1 MIKYYD
7 RRSKSY
13 EIEKI
18 AGENM
23 LKWSYE
29 SPIGK
34 GLLELLVKR
43 KLFSKFYGHY
53 CDTKLSSKKIKS
65 FVKDFNLNMDEY
77 EKPIDEYTSFN
88 DFFYRKLK
96 PTARETNKD
105 KNIFISP
112 SDSRLLSID
121 NIDENLSFKVKG
133 FNYSLKEILGS
144 KELADKYK
152 GGICLIFRLCPTDY
166 HRFHFIDDGVC
177 SSTTKIKGNY
187 YSVSPIA
194 LEKVSK
200 VFTANKRE
208 YSILHSENF
217 GDLLYLE
224 VGATCVGG
232 IIQTYKENSKV
243 YKGDEKGFFK
253 FGGSTVIILVEK
265 DKLKLDEDIIYHSKK
280 DIEVIVKMGEKIGV
294 RI

>member
-13 EIEKI
+13 EIEKV

-34 GLLELLVKR
+34 GFLELLVKR

-65 FVKDFNLNMDEY
+65 FVKGFNMNMDEY
-77 EKPIDEYTSFN
+77 EKSIDEYTSFN

-96 PTARETNKD
+96 PTAREINKD

-121 NIDENLSFKVKG
+121 NIDENHSFKVKG
-133 FNYSLKEILGS
+133 FDYSLKEILGS

-152 GGICLIFRLCPTDY
+152 GGICLIFKLCPTDY
-166 HRFHFIDDGVC
+166 HRFHFIDNGTC

-200 VFTANKRE
+200 VFTSNKRE

>member
-13 EIEKI
+13 EIEKV

-34 GLLELLVKR
+34 GFLELLVKR

-65 FVKDFNLNMDEY
+65 FVKGFNMNMDEY
-77 EKPIDEYTSFN
+77 EKSIDEYTSFN

-96 PTARETNKD
+96 PTAREINKD

-121 NIDENLSFKVKG
+121 NIDENHSFKVKG
-133 FNYSLKEILGS
+133 FDYSLKEILGS

-166 HRFHFIDDGVC
+166 HRFHFIDNGTC

-200 VFTANKRE
+200 VFTSNKRE

>member
-1 MIKYYD
+1 MIRYYD

-13 EIEKI
+13 EIEKV

-29 SPIGK
+29 SPLGK
-34 GLLELLVKR
+34 GFLELLVKR

-65 FVKDFNLNMDEY
+65 FVKGFNMNMDEY
-77 EKPIDEYTSFN
+77 EKSIDEYTSFN

-96 PTARETNKD
+96 PTAREINKD

-121 NIDENLSFKVKG
+121 NIDENHSFKVKG
-133 FNYSLKEILGS
+133 FDYSLKEILGS
-144 KELADKYK
+144 KELANKYK

-166 HRFHFIDDGVC
+166 HRFHFIDNGTC
-177 SSTTKIKGNY
+177 SSTTKIKGKY

-200 VFTANKRE
+200 VFTSNKRE

>member
-1 MIKYYD
+1 
-7 RRSKSY
+7 
-13 EIEKI
+13 
-18 AGENM
+18 M
-23 LKWSYE
+23 LRWTYE
-29 SPIGK
+29 SPVGK

-53 CDTKLSSKKIKS
+53 CDTKLSSRKIKDFIKS
-65 FVKDFNLNMDEY
+65 FDINMDEY
-77 EKPIDEYTSFN
+77 EKSADEYISFN

-96 PTARETNKD
+96 PSAREICKD

-112 SDSRLLSID
+112 SDSRLLSIE
-121 NIDENLSFKVKG
+121 NIDENYKFKVKG
-133 FNYSLKEILGS
+133 FEYSLKEILNS

-152 GGICLIFRLCPTDY
+152 GGTCLIFRLCPTDY

-177 SSTTKIKGNY
+177 SPTTKIKGNY

-194 LEKVSK
+194 LEKISK
-200 VFTANKRE
+200 VFTSNKRE

-243 YKGDEKGFFK
+243 NKYDEKGFFK

-265 DKLKLDEDIIYHSKK
+265 GKLKLDDDIIYHSKK
-280 DIEVIVKMGEKIGV
+280 DIEVMVKMGERIGV
-294 RI
+294 KL